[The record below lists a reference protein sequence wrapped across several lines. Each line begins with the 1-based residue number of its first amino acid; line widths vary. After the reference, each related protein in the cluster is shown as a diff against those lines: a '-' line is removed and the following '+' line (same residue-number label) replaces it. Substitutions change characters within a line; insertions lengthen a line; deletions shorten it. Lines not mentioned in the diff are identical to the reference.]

1 MGSQEVKKDHGAL
14 GAQGIREGKRDRS
27 SKLAKEI
34 H

>member
-1 MGSQEVKKDHGAL
+1 MGSQEAKKLSGAL
-14 GAQGIREGKRDRS
+14 GAHEIREGKEDRS